1 MTPSLAAFLR
11 ARRDALTPRAAGLTP
26 APGPRRVPGLRRE
39 ELADLAGISHDYYTR
54 LEQGRDRRP
63 SPEILDALA
72 RALRLDAPTTRH
84 LHHLAGHLPR
94 PEPACTELPAGLAE
108 LLTVWRDIPAVVQT
122 ATLDVLAATPPATA
136 LAPFYRPGA
145 NLLRAAFLTP
155 EVHRLYADAPTLVAR
170 AVATLRAQADHTPDD
185 PRVLALRDELLSRS
199 AGFRAMWQR
208 YEVNP
213 PPVGELTLTH
223 PVVGPLTLTYQRFA
237 VPAHPGIL
245 LVVHS
250 AEPGSPSE
258 RALDRLLA
266 DTGTPT
272 PPRRA

>member
-1 MTPSLAAFLR
+1 M
-11 ARRDALTPRAAGLTP
+11 
-26 APGPRRVPGLRRE
+26 
-39 ELADLAGISHDYYTR
+39 
-54 LEQGRDRRP
+54 
-63 SPEILDALA
+63 
-72 RALRLDAPTTRH
+72 
-84 LHHLAGHLPR
+84 
-94 PEPACTELPAGLAE
+94 
-108 LLTVWRDIPAVVQT
+108 WRDIPAVVQT

-272 PPRRA
+272 PPGRA

>member
-1 MTPSLAAFLR
+1 M
-11 ARRDALTPRAAGLTP
+11 
-26 APGPRRVPGLRRE
+26 PGLRRE

-72 RALRLDAPTTRH
+72 HALRLDAPTTRH

-155 EVHRLYADAPTLVAR
+155 EVHRLHADAPTLVAR

-213 PPVGELTLTH
+213 H
-223 PVVGPLTLTYQRFA
+223 PSVNSPSPTPSSAPSRSPTSASPSRPT
-237 VPAHPGIL
+237 PASSSSSTRRNRAP
-245 LVVHS
+245 
-250 AEPGSPSE
+250 PSE

-272 PPRRA
+272 PPGRA